1 MSPASLQSASA
12 SGSRP
17 VGARGGR
24 PSREASEQ
32 FRERILDAATGLL
45 LTSGYGATSIEAVA
59 SAAGVSKRTFYHRF
73 DDKKALMSA
82 VVARLIDSARP
93 PTHVP
98 LIDGSGLEQ
107 ILENLARLI
116 LRGALNPNILALY
129 RLIVAESARFP
140 DLAAAVAQA
149 GGREE
154 AMHLIVKLL
163 MNDAELRELGVA
175 SATFA
180 AEQFLQ
186 MVVSLPQMR
195 AIGLGTPMSQDDLET
210 WVRRSVALFI
220 GGLKHLETSPETASD

>member
-1 MSPASLQSASA
+1 MCPAGLRSANA
-12 SGSRP
+12 PGPRA

-32 FRERILDAATGLL
+32 FRERILDAATSLL
-45 LTSGYGATSIEAVA
+45 LTHGYGATSIEAVA

-98 LIDGSGLEQ
+98 LIDGYGLEQ
-107 ILENLARLI
+107 VLENLARLM
-116 LRGALNPNILALY
+116 LRAALNPNILALY

-149 GGREE
+149 GGRQE
-154 AMHLIVKLL
+154 AMHLIVDLL
-163 MNDAELRELGVA
+163 MNDAKLSELGVA
-175 SATFA
+175 HATFA

-195 AIGLGTPMSQDDLET
+195 AIGLGTPMSHDDLET

-220 GGLKHLETSPETASD
+220 GGLNHLEASTETASD

>member
-1 MSPASLQSASA
+1 M
-12 SGSRP
+12 
-17 VGARGGR
+17 
-24 PSREASEQ
+24 
-32 FRERILDAATGLL
+32 L

>member
-1 MSPASLQSASA
+1 MSPASPRSANA
-12 SGSRP
+12 SGP
-17 VGARGGR
+17 PAVAARGGR
-24 PSREASEQ
+24 PSRQVSEQ
-32 FRERILDAATGLL
+32 FRERILDVATGLL
-45 LTSGYGATSIEAVA
+45 LTHGYGATSIEAVA

-98 LIDGSGLEQ
+98 LIDGCGLEQ

-140 DLAAAVAQA
+140 DLAGAVAQA
-149 GGREE
+149 GGRQE

-163 MNDAELRELGVA
+163 MNDAEFRELGA
-175 SATFA
+175 ANATFA

-220 GGLKHLETSPETASD
+220 GGLKYLETAPETASG

>member
-1 MSPASLQSASA
+1 MSPASRRSSDA
-12 SGSRP
+12 SGPRA

-32 FRERILDAATGLL
+32 FRERILDAATKLL
-45 LTSGYGATSIEAVA
+45 LTHGYGATSIEAVA
-59 SAAGVSKRTFYHRF
+59 SSAGVSKRTFYHRF
-73 DDKKALMSA
+73 ADKKALMSA

-98 LIDGSGLEQ
+98 LIDGCGLEQ
-107 ILENLARLI
+107 MLQNLARLM

-129 RLIVAESARFP
+129 RLVVAESARFP
-140 DLAAAVAQA
+140 DLATAVAQA
-149 GGREE
+149 GGRQE
-154 AMHLIVKLL
+154 AMQLIVELL
-163 MNDAELRELGVA
+163 MRDAQLRELGA
-175 SATFA
+175 AKTAFA

-195 AIGLGTPMSQDDLET
+195 AIGLGEPMSPDDLEI

-220 GGLKHLETSPETASD
+220 GGLKNLETTTEMAPH